1 MITLLMGFVKE
12 DGLAARMGNKGS
24 PDFEGYELLMKNIS
38 GKRIPGETK
47 LNDYGVDGFYQHLKS
62 PMQYSENMQTKCDMH
77 YISSKLNTRLQQYM
91 VLK

>member
-1 MITLLMGFVKE
+1 M
-12 DGLAARMGNKGS
+12 AARMGNKGA

-62 PMQYSENMQTKCDMH
+62 PMQYSDKTCKRNVDMH
-77 YISSKLNTRLQQYM
+77 YVSLKFNTRLQQYM